1 MRSGAGDTLIRFC
14 ARRVLCWLAF
24 PLVCALGS
32 TGSAVDR
39 SALFVGFTATMA
51 QSDFPP
57 PCIIGFGSSPSRC
70 GPPALSSRWPDAGPP
85 NFRRDPFARDVVFDP
100 GRATVPRIT
109 ALLMLRSTMETASAP
124 ATSPFRGSIHTPRN
138 RCVRFVAAVT
148 AGSRNTRFQAARY
161 ALPGLD
167 LHQLIAPASLAA
179 SSIRAT
185 CYLLP
190 CASNSGSSGESR

>member
-1 MRSGAGDTLIRFC
+1 MRSSACSTVPRLGIRP
-14 ARRVLCWLAF
+14 VLCWSAF
-24 PLVCALGS
+24 PLASALGS
-32 TGSAVDR
+32 TGSAADC

-51 QSDFPP
+51 ESDFPP
-57 PCIIGFGSSPSRC
+57 PCIIGYGSSPLRTRAYSC
-70 GPPALSSRWPDAGPP
+70 RWPDVGPP
-85 NFRRDPFARDVVFDP
+85 KFRRDPFARDVVCDP

-138 RCVRFVAAVT
+138 RCVRFVAGVT

-167 LHQLIAPASLAA
+167 LHQLIAPASLAP

-185 CYLLP
+185 ALLQG
-190 CASNSGSSGESR
+190 ARLVNGGRTGQ